1 MAFLALITL
10 QANAQQPAG
19 NYGFT
24 ETTEVYTAV
33 VGTNSTATGDDGSQN
48 TIALPFTFK
57 FEGVTYTNFSIN
69 TNGFIRLGNTIAAS
83 SFSNLLSNTAAQR
96 PLIAPFWDD
105 NNRNTGSI
113 QYAVSGVSPNQI
125 LEIGWD
131 NINIGGSGATSTTLF
146 ASYKIRLYETTDVI
160 EFIYGSTMANAG
172 TLTAS
177 VGING
182 TATFLSVTPLAT
194 STVSNATANNTI
206 AATTNL
212 VGKKFIFTPPSPPT
226 CPAPTALTATN
237 MTANSADLGW
247 TENGTATLWQIEGG
261 PTGFVLG
268 TGSSGNV
275 PSNPYTSGG
284 LAPATTYDFY
294 VRAICGS
301 GDTSTWAGPFT
312 FTTACPVYIPNYT
325 QPFNTFI
332 PNTCWDEADAGTVAT
347 GPSTLGASPWVA
359 GTAIGNTAR
368 INLYTNT
375 RSDWVLSP
383 FFDLSLGGYEV
394 VLDVAVT
401 NWNSAVADV
410 MGADDSVRVVYSED
424 GIIWNNLMTWTVAN
438 NLSNALTTFSTLIP
452 STGNNVQ
459 FGILATDGPIDN
471 VEDYDFH
478 IDNFIVRIPP
488 TCNAPSTL
496 TATAVTTTSANLGWT
511 ENGTATTWNIEWDT
525 TGFTPGTGNMITGT
539 TTNPHNLTSLT
550 ANTAYQF
557 YVQAD
562 CGGSGT
568 STWVGPFSFYTGY
581 CIPSSSS
588 ASSYIDNFT
597 TTGGATNISNL
608 ASGFT
613 VGGYFDGTT
622 QAVESYPSGT
632 FDFNATIVGGTVG
645 FAIWIDWNNDL
656 IFDNVTEKVY
666 NTTAFGNGPF
676 TSTITVPGATPLGN
690 YRMRINTDWNQS
702 NPSNPCAAAS
712 RAEFEDYTVTVSAPP
727 SCTPPSVLTAT
738 AITAASAN
746 LGWTENGT
754 ATTWNIEWDTTGFT
768 PGTGTMVTG
777 TTANP
782 HNITGLAPTT
792 TYQFYVQADCGGSG
806 TSTWAGPFSFTTP
819 CAAVV
824 APWNE
829 NFENAGL
836 IPNCWKQGVGNAE
849 PWRFSN
855 TGAGNHIGNNGTIT
869 GTTSSN
875 GYFAWVDDSSPNS
888 LNTTLESPL
897 IDVSALTIPELSF
910 YLISNNEGFTNV
922 SFSVNVWDGAT
933 WNVGFYTH
941 NTNTI
946 AGGWEQITVDLSTL
960 TITGPIQLR
969 FIVDET
975 NGTDFYDD
983 VAIDDVDIHQK
994 PACVAPTVLTATTIT
1009 ATSANLGWTENGTA
1023 TAWNIEWST
1032 TGFTPGTGTMI
1043 SGTTTNPHNLI
1054 GLTAATT
1061 YQFYVQADCG
1071 GSGTSTW
1078 AGPFSFTTPC
1088 TTLAVPFLED
1098 FETASPSLPC
1108 WSQIQE
1114 VGAGN
1119 WTFATG
1125 AGGGTILAAQS
1136 GTNNARFVSQSGV
1149 NSPITK
1155 LVSPVF
1161 DLTTLTTPK
1170 LLYYYGQEDWAGD
1183 QNQLKIYYRISAS
1196 DPWVQIAH
1204 YTANVAAWTKD
1215 SLILPNPS
1223 ATYQIAFEGI
1233 NNYGRANVI
1242 DDVEIKEG
1250 LTPCSIPSNLTA
1262 FNITQTSAMLD
1273 WTENGTAT
1281 EWNIEWGFQGFTLGT
1296 GTPVH
1301 VLSKPYLLNGLMPST
1316 AYDYYVQAD
1325 CGTDSSAWVG
1335 PFTFMTPPCMP
1346 IGLELGADTTVCS
1359 NQTLTLNAPTG
1370 GPYGWS
1376 WSTGESTP
1384 SITVD
1389 TTSLGGNGTY
1399 NISVAVIDFST
1410 TCFYNDNINV
1420 TFSVCTGVNE
1430 NVASNF
1436 TIYPNPTDGWI
1447 TVKIAA
1453 NDKGEIEVTNI
1464 QGKVIY
1470 KNTLNSNAQNIDLSA
1485 NAKGV
1490 YFVTVTTTNGVE
1502 IQKMVIQ

>member
-1 MAFLALITL
+1 MKKITFLMAFLALITW

-19 NYGFT
+19 NYSFT

-48 TIALPFTFK
+48 TITIPFPFK

-69 TNGFIRLGNTIAAS
+69 TNGFIRLGNAIAGS
-83 SFSNLLSNTAAQR
+83 PWTNLLSNTATQR

-105 NNRNTGSI
+105 NHRNTGSI
-113 QYAVSGVSPNQI
+113 QYAVTGVPPNQI

-131 NINIGGSGATSTTLF
+131 NINIGGGGATSATLF
-146 ASYKIRLYETTDVI
+146 ASYKIRLYEINDVI
-160 EFIYGSTMANAG
+160 EFIYGPTMANAG
-172 TLTAS
+172 ALSAS

-182 TATFLSVTPLAT
+182 TATFLSVTPSVT
-194 STVSNATANNTI
+194 STVSNATANNAISST
-206 AATTNL
+206 ADL
-212 VGKKFIFTPPSPPT
+212 VGKKFIFTPPAPPS
-226 CPAPTALTATN
+226 CPAPSALIVTN
-237 MTANSADLGW
+237 L
-247 TENGTATLWQIEGG
+247 
-261 PTGFVLG
+261 
-268 TGSSGNV
+268 
-275 PSNPYTSGG
+275 
-284 LAPATTYDFY
+284 
-294 VRAICGS
+294 
-301 GDTSTWAGPFT
+301 TSTT
-312 FTTACPVYIPNYT
+312 
-325 QPFNTFI
+325 
-332 PNTCWDEADAGTVAT
+332 
-347 GPSTLGASPWVA
+347 
-359 GTAIGNTAR
+359 
-368 INLYTNT
+368 
-375 RSDWVLSP
+375 
-383 FFDLSLGGYEV
+383 
-394 VLDVAVT
+394 
-401 NWNSAVADV
+401 
-410 MGADDSVRVVYSED
+410 
-424 GIIWNNLMTWTVAN
+424 
-438 NLSNALTTFSTLIP
+438 
-452 STGNNVQ
+452 
-459 FGILATDGPIDN
+459 
-471 VEDYDFH
+471 
-478 IDNFIVRIPP
+478 
-488 TCNAPSTL
+488 
-496 TATAVTTTSANLGWT
+496 ANLGWT

-539 TTNPHNLTSLT
+539 TTNPHNLIGLT

-581 CIPSSSS
+581 CVPSSSS
-588 ASSYIDNFT
+588 ALSYIDNFT
-597 TTGGATNISNL
+597 TSGGATNISNL
-608 ASGFT
+608 VSGFT
-613 VGGYFDGTT
+613 AGGYFDGTT

-656 IFDNVTEKVY
+656 IFDNVTEKVF
-666 NTTAFGNGPF
+666 NTTAYGNGPF
-676 TSTITVPGATPLGN
+676 SGTITVPGATPLGN
-690 YRMRINTDWNQS
+690 YRMRITTDYNAS

-738 AITAASAN
+738 AITATSAN

-754 ATTWNIEWDTTGFT
+754 ATTWNVEWDTTGFT

-777 TTANP
+777 TTTNP
-782 HNITGLAPTT
+782 HNITGLVPTT

-806 TSTWAGPFSFTTP
+806 TSTWAGPFSFTTL
-819 CAAVV
+819 CAAIV

-829 NFENAGL
+829 NFENVGL
-836 IPNCWKQGVGNAE
+836 IPNCWKQGVANAE

-897 IDVSALTIPELSF
+897 IDVSALTIPELTF
-910 YLISNNEGFTNV
+910 YLVSNNEGFTNV
-922 SFSVNVWDGAT
+922 NFSLNVWDGAT

-941 NTNTI
+941 NTNTF
-946 AGGWEQITVDLSTL
+946 AGGWEQITVDVSTL

-969 FIVDET
+969 FIVNET

-983 VAIDDVDIHQK
+983 VAIDDVDIHEK
-994 PACVAPTVLTATTIT
+994 PACMAPTVLTATAIT
-1009 ATSANLGWTENGTA
+1009 SSSADLGWTENGTA
-1023 TAWNIEWST
+1023 TAWNIEWGV
-1032 TGFTPGTGTMI
+1032 TGFTQGTGTLV

-1054 GLTAATT
+1054 GLTAATI
-1061 YQFYVQADCG
+1061 YQYYVQADCG

-1078 AGPFSFTTPC
+1078 AGPYGFTTQC
-1088 TTLAVPFLED
+1088 NTLAVPFLED
-1098 FETASPSLPC
+1098 FETTSPSLPC

-1136 GTNNARFVSQSGV
+1136 GTQNARFVSASPSGGGT
-1149 NSPITK
+1149 PITK
-1155 LVSPVF
+1155 LVSPIL
-1161 DLTTLTTPK
+1161 DLTTLTTPE
-1170 LLYYYGQEDWAGD
+1170 LTFYYGQEDWAGD
-1183 QNQLKIYYRISAS
+1183 QNKLKVYYRISPS
-1196 DPWVQIAH
+1196 DPWVEIA
-1204 YTANVAAWTKD
+1204 YDTTNIATWTKD

-1250 LTPCSIPSNLTA
+1250 FTPCSIPSNLTA

-1335 PFTFMTPPCMP
+1335 PYTFMTPPCMP
-1346 IGLELGADTTVCS
+1346 IGLELGADTILCS
-1359 NQTLTLNAPTG
+1359 NQSLTLNAPTG

-1420 TFSVCTGVNE
+1420 TFSICTGVNE

-1436 TIYPNPTDGWI
+1436 TIYPNPTNGWI
-1447 TVKIAA
+1447 IVKTVA
-1453 NDKGEIEVTNI
+1453 NDDKGEIEVTNL

-1470 KNTLNSNAQNIDLSA
+1470 KNTLTLNSNTQIIDLSA